1 MKKIENKN
9 KNNIFLLIIP
19 LILAIGYLIY
29 TIFIAQNKIDYLYTI
44 LNGTLISTI
53 ITTIGIILYT
63 KKETIKKITSILII
77 IFILLLVDLNVG
89 YNLGFIKLP
98 KQATVK
104 DFTKKNIT
112 EVIKWASK
120 NKIELIQI
128 QEYSETIDENL
139 IINQSKKENTLTKN
153 IKQLEV
159 IVSKGPNPDTRIEL
173 KNLVGTNIDE
183 ALKEIKKLKLNNII
197 IDYTFSSIEKDQI
210 LKQSIEGKIN
220 RSDELILEVS
230 LGEEEDL
237 QPVKLIDLQN
247 KTEFEATLWLKR
259 NGIKY
264 NIKYEF
270 DEKIKRGNIISTTP
284 KKDTIINQKEQTID
298 LIISKGAKIKVPNL
312 QKMSLE
318 EIIKW
323 TEKYN
328 LKIKYNSE
336 YDSEIK
342 KGEIKYISCKENDI
356 IEEGTTI
363 YITTSNGPL
372 KMIDYKETEIDKIRT
387 FANTYK
393 IAINEIMEYS
403 NDVSKG
409 NIIRASHKKGDN
421 VNSTDTIEVVISL
434 GKSIIVPNF
443 TGMSMDKAKELCNE
457 KSLSCITIYKT
468 SSQTKNTVISQN
480 KKANS
485 EVIEGTNVILYI
497 SNQKATNNQTTNN
510 NTTTNTQNNN
520 TPSNNNNNVPEEPK
534 CDTSKTTVLNIQP
547 GETGENT
554 KKMIINMNKNVKF
567 AWNMVTSC
575 PNGATTP
582 GTVCNGDVLEGKT
595 VDYCSTI
602 TVTIVK

>member
-1 MKKIENKN
+1 
-9 KNNIFLLIIP
+9 
-19 LILAIGYLIY
+19 
-29 TIFIAQNKIDYLYTI
+29 
-44 LNGTLISTI
+44 
-53 ITTIGIILYT
+53 
-63 KKETIKKITSILII
+63 
-77 IFILLLVDLNVG
+77 
-89 YNLGFIKLP
+89 
-98 KQATVK
+98 
-104 DFTKKNIT
+104 
-112 EVIKWASK
+112 
-120 NKIELIQI
+120 
-128 QEYSETIDENL
+128 
-139 IINQSKKENTLTKN
+139 
-153 IKQLEV
+153 
-159 IVSKGPNPDTRIEL
+159 
-173 KNLVGTNIDE
+173 
-183 ALKEIKKLKLNNII
+183 
-197 IDYTFSSIEKDQI
+197 
-210 LKQSIEGKIN
+210 
-220 RSDELILEVS
+220 
-230 LGEEEDL
+230 
-237 QPVKLIDLQN
+237 
-247 KTEFEATLWLKR
+247 
-259 NGIKY
+259 
-264 NIKYEF
+264 
-270 DEKIKRGNIISTTP
+270 
-284 KKDTIINQKEQTID
+284 
-298 LIISKGAKIKVPNL
+298 
-312 QKMSLE
+312 MSLE